1 MDLQLRKGRS
11 AHYCFV
17 TDCAAIA
24 KGKLKR
30 GDIRFDLEFV
40 EAVTVDPE
48 TGEVD
53 NIPEGNLTLTLP
65 EFAAWWAKETEWRV
79 ESV

>member
-17 TDCAAIA
+17 SEACALPFGGEKHGAIQ
-24 KGKLKR
+24 
-30 GDIRFDLEFV
+30 FNLEFV
-40 EAVTVDPE
+40 RFKRTDPE
-48 TGEVD
+48 GNGD
-53 NIPEGNLTLTLP
+53 NIPEGSLTMTLP

>member
-17 TDCAAIA
+17 TDACAMSRKHAI
-24 KGKLKR
+24 R
-30 GDIRFDLEFV
+30 GQVAFNLEFV
-40 EAVTVDPE
+40 RAVFIDKE

-53 NIPEGNLTLTLP
+53 NVPEGVKTLTLP